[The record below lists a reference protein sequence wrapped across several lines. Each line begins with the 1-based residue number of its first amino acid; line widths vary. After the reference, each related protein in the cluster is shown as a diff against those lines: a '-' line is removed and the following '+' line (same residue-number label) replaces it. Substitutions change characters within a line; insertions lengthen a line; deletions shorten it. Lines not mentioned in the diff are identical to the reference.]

1 MNRSTIIRE
10 AFRRAGIKSDLAIS
24 NELGMEYK
32 RLHYR
37 RLNDIGSLTLN
48 ELWLMQRHGCFTDE
62 DILQIAKEGGEGIGK
77 QAEHMRSVI

>member
-10 AFRRAGIKSDLAIS
+10 VFKRAGIKSDLAIS

-32 RLHYR
+32 RLHFR
-37 RLNDIGSLTLN
+37 RLNDIGSLTLA

-62 DILQIAKEGGEGIGK
+62 DLLQIVKEGGDGCQKTNRI
-77 QAEHMRSVI
+77 S